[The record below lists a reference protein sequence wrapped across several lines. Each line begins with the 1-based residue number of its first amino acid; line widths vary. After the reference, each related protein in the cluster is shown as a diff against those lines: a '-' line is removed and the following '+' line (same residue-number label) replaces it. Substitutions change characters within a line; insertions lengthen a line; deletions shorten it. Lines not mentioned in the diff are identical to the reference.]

1 VLSGKRARRSGTAQ
15 GLTDEAHR
23 IETMTMVAV
32 PITDTA
38 ELKRMFRFAADV
50 AELADQRAD
59 LDLRG
64 LIDQLH
70 ADLLDL
76 KEDR

>member
-1 VLSGKRARRSGTAQ
+1 
-15 GLTDEAHR
+15 
-23 IETMTMVAV
+23 MTMVAV